1 MLPSSDSFSILGP
14 MAGGP
19 FAAGDDTPRSIMKEW
34 FDIVCPNPKRLD
46 RDAIRASLPLHY
58 SAKTVMD
65 VWIKNMEETPENCLV
80 ADDKIFDIW

>member
-1 MLPSSDSFSILGP
+1 

-19 FAAGDDTPRSIMKEW
+19 FAPGDNTPRSVTKEW

-46 RDAIRASLPLHY
+46 REAVRAGLPENY

-65 VWIKNMEETPENCLV
+65 AWIKYMEETPENCV
-80 ADDKIFDIW
+80 ITDDKIFDIW